1 MLRLSKR
8 TDYALLALQYLA
20 REASSGIASAR
31 AISERFGIPL
41 ELLAKVLQ
49 QLAHHRLVVPHKGM
63 HGGYHLAQP
72 SSAISVADVVL
83 AIDGPVTFTACS
95 PGDARCAQFATCSV
109 RDPLWRVRQGIL
121 SVLQAVTLAD
131 MAEDDDRGR
140 LLITVSKGEPGAG
153 VPVQAR

>member
-1 MLRLSKR
+1 MLRLSKK

-20 REASSGIASAR
+20 SEATAGSASAR

-49 QLAHHRLVVPHKGM
+49 QLAHHRLVAAHKGM
-63 HGGYHLAQP
+63 RGGYHLARP
-72 SSAISVADVVL
+72 SSAISVADVVY

-95 PGDARCAQFATCSV
+95 PSDAGCDQFATCTV
-109 RDPLWRVRQGIL
+109 RDPLWQVRQRIL
-121 SVLQAVTLAD
+121 SVLQAMTLAD
-131 MAEDDDRGR
+131 MAEGDDRGR

-153 VPVQAR
+153 SPVQAR